1 MNIGEFWLYVA
12 TAGLS
17 EGTWSVVVA
26 TLLLFSCAVVYTEFV
41 KG

>member
-1 MNIGEFWLYVA
+1 MNIEEYWVYVA

-17 EGTWSVVVA
+17 EGTLSVVVA
-26 TLLLFSCAVVYTEFV
+26 TLLLFGCAVAYTEFV